1 MGGSS
6 GGSSAPTEQ
15 TVYSE
20 SLPSYVEPY
29 FRRLLGRAESE
40 SLQGYQP
47 YRGQRLAY
55 FSPDELGAQ
64 AMTRGFAQAGTPQQF
79 GQAEQI
85 LTGLSSPIS
94 SQYQAGT
101 LGNQFQAST
110 FDAGY
115 DPSVRAS
122 GYTAQV
128 PTEQYQPIGFEQNLQ
143 RFMSPFQQQVV
154 DIQKRE
160 ARRQSEMLGDQ
171 IGDRAT
177 QAGSL
182 GGYREAIL
190 QAERERNLGQQ
201 LDDIQARGSQTA
213 FDTALR
219 QLGAERASDLSAA
232 QLGLQQVGLGEQA
245 RQREEML
252 GQQAFQFGEQAA
264 QQAAKLGLTAQ
275 QQEEASRQAAE
286 RFRQSAFQQDE
297 AARQAQERFDQSAFE
312 LSQRFGQSAAQ
323 QLAGLGQAQQADA
336 LQRIGALSGVGSQQR
351 ALRQAGLDM
360 GYEDFMRQ
368 SAFPQQQLGFFSNI
382 LRGIP
387 VTPQRTVST
396 FQQQPGLFQQAL
408 GLGLGGLGLYKGFGG
423 GG

>member
-1 MGGSS
+1 
-6 GGSSAPTEQ
+6 
-15 TVYSE
+15 
-20 SLPSYVEPY
+20 
-29 FRRLLGRAESE
+29 
-40 SLQGYQP
+40 
-47 YRGQRLAY
+47 
-55 FSPDELGAQ
+55 
-64 AMTRGFAQAGTPQQF
+64 
-79 GQAEQI
+79 
-85 LTGLSSPIS
+85 
-94 SQYQAGT
+94 
-101 LGNQFQAST
+101 
-110 FDAGY
+110 
-115 DPSVRAS
+115 
-122 GYTAQV
+122 
-128 PTEQYQPIGFEQNLQ
+128 
-143 RFMSPFQQQVV
+143 
-154 DIQKRE
+154 
-160 ARRQSEMLGDQ
+160 MLGDQ

-201 LDDIQARGSQTA
+201 LDDIQARGSQRA

-219 QLGAERASDLSAA
+219 QLGAERAADLSAA

-264 QQAAKLGLTAQ
+264 QQAARLGLTAQ
-275 QQEEASRQAAE
+275 QQEEASRQA
-286 RFRQSAFQQDE
+286 
-297 AARQAQERFDQSAFE
+297 QERFNQSAFE

-336 LQRIGALSGVGSQQR
+336 LQRIGALSGIGSQQR

-387 VTPQRTVST
+387 VVPQRTVST